1 MILGDA
7 QRAAVNRTTL
17 DDLFRRATMR
27 GPEALALADPP
38 NTAAITGCRPRPL
51 THAEADGAIS
61 ALAAR
66 LHALGLPTDS
76 VVAVQLA
83 NTVDSVIAMLPHR
96 CRCSGALLRCSAK
109 AIITAARIGTSAPA
123 ENAMQAASEVF
134 AIRHLCGFGPDL
146 PDGVLPLDDCVR
158 AGVAFQLLTRPGNA
172 DAHVPMRGSASVS
185 RAACRPGVNALIV
198 GALQQRHPS

>member
-7 QRAAVNRTTL
+7 QRAAINRTTL
-17 DDLFRRATMR
+17 NDLFRRATMR
-27 GPEALALADPP
+27 RPEALALADPP
-38 NTAAITGCRPRPL
+38 NSAAITGCRPRPL

-83 NTVDSVIAMLPHR
+83 NTVDSVIALLPHR

-109 AIITAARIGTSAPA
+109 AIITSARIGTSAPA
-123 ENAMQAASEVF
+123 AAAEVF
-134 AIRHLCGFGPDL
+134 AIRHLCGFGPRHASAAEQIIERSAIN
-146 PDGVLPLDDCVR
+146 GR
-158 AGVAFQLLTRPGNA
+158 ALRLAQDHLASPSH
-172 DAHVPMRGSASVS
+172 HVSGK
-185 RAACRPGVNALIV
+185 
-198 GALQQRHPS
+198 